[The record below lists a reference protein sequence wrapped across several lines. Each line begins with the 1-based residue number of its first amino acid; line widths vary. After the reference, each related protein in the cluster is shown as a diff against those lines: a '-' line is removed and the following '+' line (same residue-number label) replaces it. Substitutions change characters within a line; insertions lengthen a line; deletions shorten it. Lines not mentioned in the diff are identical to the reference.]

1 MQEELLKLRDKI
13 DWIDREILKLLLK
26 RVEAVREVGDLKS
39 RNHSRIYVPER
50 ENSIF
55 QKIYELAN
63 RGGFEGEIEKEELAS
78 VYTEIISF
86 CRARERKI
94 SVLTEND
101 NCFFIAHKIFGN
113 CIEVERSTHEKIW
126 ENFSEKI
133 DFLIVR
139 LDEKNLEKIFVEKKY
154 PYIISKVDFLG
165 ESYIILGKDPNSCTE
180 ESYVA
185 FLGENRDGKIRF
197 VEKKASP
204 LEQWI
209 GDRIP
214 EQLKDEGIEKFL
226 GYYEIRKLS

>member
-13 DWIDREILKLLLK
+13 DWIDREILKLLLE
-26 RVEAVREVGDLKS
+26 RVEAVREVGELKS
-39 RNHSRIYVPER
+39 KNRSRIYVPER

-63 RGGFEGEIEKEELAS
+63 RDNLEDKIGKEELAS

-113 CIEVERSTHEKIW
+113 CIEAERSNREKIW
-126 ENFSEKI
+126 KNRSEKI
-133 DFLIVR
+133 DFLVIK
-139 LDEKNLEKIFVEKKY
+139 LDEENLPKIFTEKNY
-154 PYIISKVDFLG
+154 LYIISKVDFLG

-180 ESYVA
+180 ESSAA
-185 FLGENRDGKIRF
+185 FLAQDSEGKVRF
-197 VEKKASP
+197 VGKKPS
-204 LEQWI
+204 LLGQWI

-214 EQLKDEGIEKFL
+214 EELKDEGIEKFL
-226 GYYEIRKLS
+226 GYYEVRKF